1 MKWIAKNTKKNNIVM
16 NAFVGDIVDSNS
28 EVQWN
33 RSLEA
38 ISHLDKKE
46 IPYIMAAGN
55 HDYAGGD
62 PFLTHYGPER
72 FADKEY
78 YMGSSPSGYGSYAL
92 VEAGSYEYLF
102 LIVDMKNLQMDL
114 EWSKMF

>member
-1 MKWIAKNTKKNNIVM
+1 MKWIAKNTKKNNTVM

-38 ISHLDKKE
+38 ISHLEKKK

-55 HDYAGGD
+55 HDYAGGRS
-62 PFLTHYGPER
+62 FL
-72 FADKEY
+72 
-78 YMGSSPSGYGSYAL
+78 
-92 VEAGSYEYLF
+92 
-102 LIVDMKNLQMDL
+102 NLL
-114 EWSKMF
+114 WTRTICG